1 MHKSLIVLDNVLPTC
16 EGLSPLIDT
25 KVDLDWYSL
34 NEEHLYKDFCL
45 SILDIARQY
54 FDLSSAVGYEFW
66 GNNGMKLDWHCDKD
80 ESLYKKSG
88 QLDYPLCSTV
98 YYLEASKFM
107 GGELLIENNLVVVPK
122 TNRLVIFPP
131 GVSHTVNPH
140 KGKRIALLVNPWS
153 HTLCR

>member
-45 SILDIARQY
+45 SILDIAGQY

-66 GNNGMKLDWHCDKD
+66 GNNVC
-80 ESLYKKSG
+80 
-88 QLDYPLCSTV
+88 
-98 YYLEASKFM
+98 
-107 GGELLIENNLVVVPK
+107 N
-122 TNRLVIFPP
+122 
-131 GVSHTVNPH
+131 
-140 KGKRIALLVNPWS
+140 
-153 HTLCR
+153 